1 MINTQSIFSQVT
13 PMRNFI
19 LKEKTS
25 AGSETESE
33 VDNEVQDLD
42 EKGETYSKSG
52 VDIVEEGAVIE
63 EIWKMLPKTFNLNP
77 NVKFLPA
84 LAHYGGIVDIGMPDK
99 YLVVAVDGVGS
110 KVLIAEMLDKFDTV
124 GIDCIAMNVNDLIC
138 VGAQPLVFVDYYAIE
153 KPDTEIAKQIVKGL
167 VDGAIQSRM
176 AIIGGETATLP
187 DIIRGYDGK
196 GFDLAGTAV
205 GMVDKD
211 KLVLGDKLS
220 PGDIIIGIESNG
232 LHSNGYSLA
241 RKALL
246 EDHSVNDEVDG
257 IHLGKA
263 LLEPTLIYV
272 QEILEIIEKAEIHGL
287 ANITGGAFLKLA
299 RLMRQAKV
307 PIGVHLNAMPKPLP
321 IFKLIQKL
329 GNISDKEM
337 YKTFNMGIGFCIIA
351 PESEFDTIAEICQ
364 KHGKKTYKIGK
375 IIPEK
380 KIILEIA
387 GETIEYPADKY

>member
-1 MINTQSIFSQVT
+1 
-13 PMRNFI
+13 MRNFI

-25 AGSETESE
+25 AGIDTESE
-33 VDNEVQDLD
+33 VDREVQDLD

-52 VDIVEEGAVIE
+52 VDIIEEGEVIE

-77 NVKFLPA
+77 NAKFLPA

-99 YLVVAVDGVGS
+99 YLVVTVDGVGS
-110 KVLIAEMLDKFDTV
+110 KVLIAEMLEKFDTV
-124 GIDCIAMNVNDLIC
+124 GIDCVAMNVNDLIC

-153 KPDTEIAKQIVKGL
+153 KPDAEIAKQIAKGL

-176 AIIGGETATLP
+176 AVIGGETATLP
-187 DIIRGYDGK
+187 DIIRGYAGK

-205 GMVDKD
+205 GIVDKD
-211 KLVLGDKLS
+211 KLVLGEKITPD
-220 PGDIIIGIESNG
+220 DIIIGIESNG

-241 RKALL
+241 RKVLL
-246 EDHSVNDEVDG
+246 EEHSVNDEVDG
-257 IHLGKA
+257 IHIGKA

-299 RLMRQAKV
+299 RLMRQSKT
-307 PIGVHLNAMPKPLP
+307 PIGVHLNAMPEPLP

-329 GNISDKEM
+329 GNVSDKEM

-351 PESEFDTIAEICQ
+351 PEAEFNSIAEICQ

-387 GETIEYPADKY
+387 GEKIEYPADKY